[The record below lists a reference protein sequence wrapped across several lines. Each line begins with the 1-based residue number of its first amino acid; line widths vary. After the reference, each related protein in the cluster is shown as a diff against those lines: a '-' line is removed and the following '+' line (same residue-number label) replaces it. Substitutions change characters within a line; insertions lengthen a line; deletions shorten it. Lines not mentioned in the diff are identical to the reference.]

1 MICKNCGEENNERF
15 TFCTGCGASLKSPL
29 AGEQSPKP
37 TEVFPE
43 SGGQSSARQ
52 KLEQA
57 RREQAELPVG
67 QTLDGKYRLNSVIE
81 VGGTGAVYNATRLKI
96 EDEVVVKIFNL
107 EGDADFAESTDY
119 FRREARIAARFKH
132 PNAVMIYD
140 FDVTENGLCYIVT
153 ELAAG
158 QSLRQ
163 IINEQGALPPQ
174 TVSAIATQV
183 CDALDEAHRQ
193 GIVHGDIKPRNI
205 IVNPAPNGLRVKVLD
220 FGLAKLFS
228 AKASNLKK
236 PVMMTGTMRYMS
248 PEQCLGEELD
258 GRSDIYSFGVVLYE
272 MLGGGSPFD
281 SPNSVAVAVQHVTKP
296 PAALR
301 SFNPNVSPEV
311 EAVVM
316 RSLEKQK
323 EARQQTAAD
332 LAREFYNAVYG
343 VSNSASQTYPSG
355 GFISNSSPTANTSA
369 RSGSFATANIPA
381 IYSTPVT
388 DRQAAVA
395 LPPSPANPRGEAIA
409 PPTFASNLSY
419 RERKGN
425 SGKFLSIAGIAL
437 LAFLA
442 IAAAAL
448 VWRQMRASDERKTGE
463 NQNAQVKTDASAADN
478 SLSGVND
485 SSSNLVPKSSGAD
498 DEFNRLRARL
508 NAAAASPKD
517 KSALKRDLDSAESQF
532 PEDYRFTYQKAKLE
546 AAKNK
551 SHHEAFEMLFGAGE
565 KAVKADKS
573 ADLLNDLQKD
583 KNSDLKRLTDHKEWK
598 VLEKA
603 LRDKDAEALEA
614 KEH

>member
-29 AGEQSPKP
+29 PDEQLSPVL
-37 TEVFPE
+37 TE
-43 SGGQSSARQ
+43 SGESSARQ

-57 RREQAELPVG
+57 KREQAESLVG
-67 QTLDGKYRLNSVIE
+67 QTLDGKYRLNSVIG

-107 EGDADFAESTDY
+107 EGGADFAESADY

-132 PNAVMIYD
+132 PNAVTIYD

-174 TVSAIATQV
+174 TVSVIATQV
-183 CDALDEAHRQ
+183 CDPLDEAHRQ
-193 GIVHGDIKPRNI
+193 GTVHGDIKPRNI
-205 IVNPAPNGLRVKVLD
+205 IVNRAPNGLRVKVLD

-228 AKASNLKK
+228 AKASDLKK
-236 PVMMTGTMRYMS
+236 PVLMTGTMRYMS
-248 PEQCLGEELD
+248 PEQCLGEDLD
-258 GRSDIYSFGVVLYE
+258 GRSDIYSFGIVLYE

-296 PAALR
+296 PAPLR
-301 SFNPNVSPEV
+301 SLNPNVSPEV

-316 RSLEKQK
+316 RSLEKQR

-332 LAREFYNAVYG
+332 LARQLHNAVYG
-343 VSNSASQTYPSG
+343 ASGSLSQTYPSG
-355 GFISNSSPTANTSA
+355 GFTGNSSPPPANISA
-369 RSGSFATANIPA
+369 SGSFAAAKTSTT
-381 IYSTPVT
+381 YSTPVT
-388 DRQAAVA
+388 DRQAAAA

-419 RERKGN
+419 RERKEN
-425 SGKFLSIAGIAL
+425 SGKFLSIAGVAL

-448 VWRQMRASDERKTGE
+448 IWRQTRESDERQTSE
-463 NQNAQVKTDASAADN
+463 NQNTQVKTDANASDN
-478 SLSGVND
+478 SASGVND
-485 SSSNLVPKSSGAD
+485 SGSKLAPKSSGAD

-508 NAAAASPKD
+508 NAAAAPKD
-517 KSALKRDLDSAESQF
+517 KFTLERDFSSAESRYSD
-532 PEDYRFTYQKAKLE
+532 DYRFTYQKAKLE

-551 SHHEAFEMLFGAGE
+551 SHHEAFDMLFGAGE
-565 KAVKADKS
+565 KAIKADKS

-583 KNSDLKRLTDHKEWK
+583 KSSVLKRLTDHKEWT
-598 VLEKA
+598 VLENALRKNDSKA
-603 LRDKDAEALEA
+603 LEV